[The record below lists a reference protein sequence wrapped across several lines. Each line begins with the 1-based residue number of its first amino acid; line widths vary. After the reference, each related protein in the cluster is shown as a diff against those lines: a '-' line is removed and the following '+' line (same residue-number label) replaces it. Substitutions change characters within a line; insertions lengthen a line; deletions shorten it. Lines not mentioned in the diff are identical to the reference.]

1 MRKRV
6 DTGLPKCYTIVTK
19 GKGDTTMRKVEMV
32 NRMIILGCISESD
45 RDLFMSMTIEVVT
58 KIYIK
63 VIPLKLEFLKK
74 N

>member
-1 MRKRV
+1 M
-6 DTGLPKCYTIVTK
+6 
-19 GKGDTTMRKVEMV
+19 MRKVEMV